1 MKNKNQPLP
10 QFDLTL
16 RLTALWA
23 LSEAGLAGV
32 LHAFRVPFTGLVIGS
47 VAVLFIS
54 LIHIFEQ
61 KKGTLL
67 KAAIMVMIVKAAV
80 SPHTPVNAYFAV
92 SFQALTGI
100 FLFRII
106 KNTALAVF
114 LLALFAMLEAALQK
128 LLILTLVFGQTLW
141 ESINIFGHFVLR
153 QLFLSNGAIDSLD
166 FSLILI
172 LVYTGIHIL
181 AGIYTG
187 LKTPKIA
194 ARLQN
199 AIKEAAVK
207 PTLKADSYL
216 HEAPKGKRNR
226 WQKKI
231 TLFLLFAASLTI
243 FIGSY
248 LFTFF
253 EKSQGAAALIMLVRS
268 ILIMI
273 VWYFLISPL
282 TMRLLHRYLKKKQ
295 NSYSLEIQNI
305 LNIFPILKAVVR
317 QSWADSSSHHKFR
330 RLSRFV
336 EIVMVTIL
344 TIDFLK
350 IPEKI

>member
-1 MKNKNQPLP
+1 M
-10 QFDLTL
+10 
-16 RLTALWA
+16 WA

-32 LHAFRVPFTGLVIGS
+32 LHAFRVPFTGMVIGS

-54 LIHIFEQ
+54 LIHIFESQ
-61 KKGTLL
+61 KGTLL
-67 KAAIMVMIVKAAV
+67 KAAVLVMIVKAAV
-80 SPHTPVNAYFAV
+80 SPHTPVNAYLAV
-92 SFQALTGI
+92 GFQALTGAL
-100 FLFRII
+100 LFRMI

-153 QLFLSNGAIDSLD
+153 QLFLSNSAIDSLN
-166 FSLILI
+166 FSLVLI
-172 LVYTGIHIL
+172 LVYTGIHII

-199 AIKEAAVK
+199 AIKEAAIK
-207 PTLKADSYL
+207 PMIKAESYL
-216 HEAPKGKRNR
+216 RENSKGKRNR

-231 TLFLLFAASLTI
+231 TLFLLIAVSLTI

-253 EKSQGAAALIMLVRS
+253 EKSQGAAAIIMLVRS
-268 ILIMI
+268 ILIML

-282 TMRLLHRYLKKKQ
+282 SMRLLHRYLKRKQ

-305 LNIFPILKAVVR
+305 LFIFPLLKAIVR
-317 QSWADSSSHHKFR
+317 QSWTDSFSPHKSH

-344 TIDFLK
+344 TIEFSE